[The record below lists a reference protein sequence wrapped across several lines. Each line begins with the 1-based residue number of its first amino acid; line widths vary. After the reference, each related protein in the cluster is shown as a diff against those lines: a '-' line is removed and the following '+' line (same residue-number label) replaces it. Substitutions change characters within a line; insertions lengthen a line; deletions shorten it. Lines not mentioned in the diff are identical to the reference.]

1 MFKNYL
7 KLALRNM
14 RNQKIY
20 SFINIGGLAVG
31 LAASILLLLW
41 VNDEMSFNRFN
52 VKSGRLYK
60 LASQFKED
68 NIWGVTPA
76 PAAVYAKN
84 ELPEVED
91 ACRISGASKVIWLQ
105 YRDTRIT
112 QKNNALAD
120 AALFNM
126 FTFPL
131 LEGNAAH
138 PFNDANSIV
147 ISSTMAGKLFGKAD
161 AMGKVVTADDKNF
174 YTVTGVMKEMPT
186 NSTIR
191 YDVVFNFKQLELAY
205 NSTGQ
210 FKTLSSNW
218 SQYSFD
224 TYVLL
229 RPGANPVTAGQKLGR
244 IHVNHFDNPFSHSI
258 VYLFN
263 PISKIHL
270 YSDNGKEQGMAQVR
284 VFFIVAMIILLIACI
299 NYVNLFTARASK
311 RNKEISLRKIV
322 GAARMELF
330 IQFIIE
336 SLTMFL
342 IALVLATCLIYW
354 VMPVY
359 NSISGK
365 DILFK
370 PWSAE
375 VLAVY
380 GMTLLATLVMAGIYP
395 AIMLSWLKP
404 LDAMKGKLSGMAN
417 KNGVRKV
424 LVTVQFS
431 FTIVLIISTIVIGDQ
446 LAYIRKKNIGYN
458 KDHVIRVNMR
468 NMSSHYEAAK
478 ASLLSQPSV
487 TGVTQSDVDIVNTG
501 SGTSNVQWD
510 GKDASNQSFA
520 IGQMSVAQNFLQ
532 VMGIK
537 LVAGSGFTGP
547 ADSSNFVLNETAV
560 KSAGLK
566 APIIGKRFAVDGV
579 EGFIVG
585 VVRDFHFQNMH
596 TQIAPLVM
604 QYSKKSS
611 SKIYIKTSGSNIQ
624 QTLAAVEQV
633 WKQYNQGYD
642 FTYTFLDSEFEDLY
656 KSDLHVGQLFGYF
669 SVITILISCLGLFG
683 LVTFTAET
691 RVKEI
696 GIRKTLGASVLRIV
710 MLLSKDFLLLVVF
723 AAAISFPVTWWGL
736 NNFLQGYAYRTTLSW
751 WTFVAA
757 GIATMFIAF
766 ITVSYRCVQAALANP
781 IKALKN
787 E

>member
-7 KLALRNM
+7 KVALRNM

-20 SFINIGGLAVG
+20 SFINIGGLAVS

-52 VKSGRLYK
+52 VKSDRLYK

-76 PAAVYAKN
+76 PVAVYAKS

-91 ACRISGASKVIWLQ
+91 ACRVSSNSKVNWLQ
-105 YRDTRIT
+105 YRNTRIS

-120 AALFNM
+120 ASLFSM

-131 LEGNAAH
+131 LEGNPAH

-147 ISSTMAGKLFGKAD
+147 ISSTMAGKLFGKTD
-161 AMGKVVTADDKNF
+161 AIGKVVTADDRKL
-174 YTVTGVMKEMPT
+174 YTVTGVMKDMPA
-186 NSTIR
+186 NSTIK

-205 NSTGQ
+205 DAAGR
-210 FKTLSSNW
+210 FKTLNTNW
-218 SQYSFD
+218 GQYSFD

-229 RPGANPVTAGQKLGR
+229 KPGANPVTAGQKLGR

-263 PISKIHL
+263 PIAKIHL
-270 YSDNGKEQGMAQVR
+270 YHDNGKEQGMAQVR
-284 VFFIVAMIILLIACI
+284 IFFIVAIIILLIACI

-322 GAARMELF
+322 GAARMGLF
-330 IQFIIE
+330 MQFIIE
-336 SLTMFL
+336 SVVMFL
-342 IALVLATCLIYW
+342 IALVLATCLIYL

-370 PWSAE
+370 PWSAD

-380 GMTLLATLVMAGIYP
+380 GITLLATLLMAGIYP
-395 AIMLSWLKP
+395 ALMLSSLKP
-404 LDAMKGKLSGMAN
+404 LDAMKGKLSGMGS
-417 KNGVRKV
+417 KNGLRKV

-431 FTIVLIISTIVIGDQ
+431 FTIALIISTIVIGDQ
-446 LAYIRKKNIGYN
+446 LAYIRKKNVGYN
-458 KDHVIRVNMR
+458 KDNVIRVDMR
-468 NMSSHYEAAK
+468 NISRHYEAAR
-478 ASLLSQPSV
+478 AFLLGQPSI
-487 TGVTQSDVDIVNTG
+487 TGVTQSDVDIINTS
-501 SGTSNVQWD
+501 SGTSNVEWD

-520 IGQMSVAQNFLQ
+520 IGQMSVAPNFLQ

-537 LVAGSGFTGP
+537 LVAGSGFTGA

-566 APIIGKRFAVDGV
+566 APVIGKRFAVDGV
-579 EGFIVG
+579 QGVIAG
-585 VVRDFHFQNMH
+585 VVQDFHFQNMH
-596 TQIAPLVM
+596 SQIAPLVM
-604 QYSKKSS
+604 QYSKKPG
-611 SKIYIKTSGSNIQ
+611 SKMYIKTSGSNTQ

-642 FTYTFLDSEFEDLY
+642 FTYTFLDNEFEELY
-656 KSDLHVGQLFGYF
+656 KSDLHIGQLFGYF

-710 MLLSKDFLLLVVF
+710 MLLSKDFLLLVVL
-723 AAAISFPVTWWGL
+723 AAAVSFPVAWYGL
-736 NNFLQGYAYRTTLSW
+736 NDFLQGYAYRTTLSW
-751 WTFVAA
+751 WTFAAA

-781 IKALKN
+781 IKALKT